1 MTFTMSI
8 TTQLTPERAVEVAR
22 QALADNGFGVLTE
35 IDLQAT
41 LQQKLGTDIG
51 PCRILG
57 ACRPPLAAAA
67 YAADKRVATLLPCNV
82 VIRSEG
88 GATIV
93 EAMDPALMPQ
103 VSGTDAFDE
112 VAADARV
119 RLQAALDA
127 VAAVTS

>member
-1 MTFTMSI
+1 MTFTISV
-8 TTQLTPERAVEVAR
+8 TTSLSPQSAVDVTRA
-22 QALADNGFGVLTE
+22 ALAENGFGVLTE

-41 LQQKLGTDIG
+41 LQQKIGTDIG
-51 PCRILG
+51 VCRILG

-82 VIRSEG
+82 VIRTEG
-88 GATIV
+88 DVTIV

-103 VSGTDAFDE
+103 VAGTDAFDE
-112 VAADARV
+112 VAADARA

-127 VAAVTS
+127 VAATTA

>member
-1 MTFTMSI
+1 MTFTI
-8 TTQLTPERAVEVAR
+8 AVTTSLSPESAVDVTRA
-22 QALADNGFGVLTE
+22 ALAENGFGVLTE

-67 YAADKRVATLLPCNV
+67 YAADRRVATLLPCNV
-82 VIRSEG
+82 VIRSENG
-88 GATIV
+88 VTIV

-103 VSGTDAFDE
+103 VSGTDVFDE

-127 VAAVTS
+127 VAASTA

>member
-1 MTFTMSI
+1 MSFTLSI
-8 TTQLTPERAVEVAR
+8 TTSLAQQSAVDVTRA
-22 QALADNGFGVLTE
+22 ALAENGFGVLTE

-41 LQQKLGTDIG
+41 LIQKIGTDIG
-51 PCRILG
+51 PCTILG

-82 VIRSEG
+82 VVRAEG
-88 GATIV
+88 DTTVI
-93 EAMDPALMPQ
+93 EAMDPALMSE

-112 VAADARV
+112 VAADART

-127 VAAVTS
+127 VAAVDR